1 MSPAGLLGGK
11 MTIITTSPSL
21 SSTFSRAEGAD
32 NDYKGD
38 NQEACNRGAQVVRG
52 GAIGQGGGEGR
63 QRGERGAGQGSGQR
77 HYQCPTKVN
86 INVS

>member
-11 MTIITTSPSL
+11 MTIITKSPSL
-21 SSTFSRAEGAD
+21 SSTFLQAEGAD
-32 NDYKGD
+32 NDYKGN
-38 NQEACNRGAQVVRG
+38 NQEAYNRGAQVVRG

-63 QRGERGAGQGSGQR
+63 QWGERGAGQGSGQR
-77 HYQCPTKVN
+77 HYQCPTKVI

>member
-11 MTIITTSPSL
+11 IITTLPSL

-52 GAIGQGGGEGR
+52 GAIGQDGGEGR

-77 HYQCPTKVN
+77 HYQCPTKVI